1 MQFIEVEIFMF
12 MSDYR
17 ALIASVKDR
26 TCLTIAYSSTFSDQF
41 SVACLLY
48 LLKNQYWEEKPSDK
62 I

>member
-1 MQFIEVEIFMF
+1 MQFIAVEIFMF

-26 TCLTIAYSSTFSDQF
+26 TCLTIAILAYSSTFSDQF

-48 LLKNQYWEEKPSDK
+48 LLKN
-62 I
+62 